1 MSNGARRPGQRVV
14 EEEEEDEDE
23 VLRVD
28 AVNGEDSM
36 QLIQERDSPPPVED
50 SPRPDLGGES
60 EEVEEEVRPKPKP
73 RGRPRG
79 RPAKKAPPKQKEPS
93 PELEEAEVEQE
104 EPPVEE
110 EDDEDEVPAQPRRK
124 PGRPP
129 KKAAPAAAATKRRER
144 ASPEADDPEPEGRG
158 KKRQKTQ
165 AKAPAPK
172 KPAPKPKA
180 KPKPKARQEP
190 DPDTSLMQVQRGPPL
205 PRARGLV
212 SMRPDAGGQQTRSGR
227 RSYKPLEYWKG
238 ERVEYETA
246 DVREDMFRAGS
257 RMVLPSIKEVYRVE
271 EEEAQARRRP
281 RGRGKAK
288 SSKRRAEPVEEPEEE
303 LEEWE
308 VDPGAVSGDVILWD
322 PDHEV
327 NPPGADE
334 HVEVA
339 EDRLA
344 ISSEAIQTHDIH
356 DGTFRFAKTL
366 NLSFMGSG
374 VVDLPP
380 GAEKRPKNSRKMQM
394 VFFVFRGKVL
404 VSVNETEFRIS
415 AGGQWFVPR
424 GEFGPCSFPSF
435 GCSILSWTDGGTTGN
450 YYSIKNDSD
459 RPARIFFAQACE
471 VAAWPEEE

>member
-1 MSNGARRPGQRVV
+1 MSNGARRPGQRAV
-14 EEEEEDEDE
+14 EEEEDEDEDE

-28 AVNGEDSM
+28 AVGGDDSM
-36 QLIQERDSPPPVED
+36 QFVQDHSPPPVED
-50 SPRPDLGGES
+50 SPPPDVGGEE
-60 EEVEEEVRPKPKP
+60 EEVEDVQPKPKP
-73 RGRPRG
+73 PGRPRG

-93 PELEEAEVEQE
+93 PEPEESEAEHE

-110 EDDEDEVPAQPRRK
+110 NGDDDEEDEVPAEPPRK

-129 KKAAPAAAATKRRER
+129 KKAAPAAAAIKRR
-144 ASPEADDPEPEGRG
+144 AEADDAEPDGPG

-165 AKAPAPK
+165 AKASPAK
-172 KPAPKPKA
+172 KPAPKAKA
-180 KPKPKARQEP
+180 KPKPKAKARQEL
-190 DPDTSLMQVQRGPPL
+190 DPDASLMQVQRGPPL

-212 SMRPDAGGQQTRSGR
+212 SMRADAGVQQTRSGR

-257 RMVLPSIKEVYRVE
+257 RMVLPSVKEVYRVE
-271 EEEAQARRRP
+271 EEEKAMARKRP

-288 SSKRRAEPVEEPEEE
+288 GSKRREAAAEEEPEEE

-308 VDPGAVSGDVILWD
+308 VGPGAVSGDIILWH
-322 PDHEV
+322 PDHEA

-424 GEFGPCSFPSF
+424 GELTRLSFLFSPF
-435 GCSILSWTDGGTTGN
+435 LFPWLFCLVGCFELD
-450 YYSIKNDSD
+450 
-459 RPARIFFAQACE
+459 
-471 VAAWPEEE
+471 

>member
-1 MSNGARRPGQRVV
+1 MEE
-14 EEEEEDEDE
+14 EEEEEDDDE
-23 VLRVD
+23 ILRVD
-28 AVNGEDSM
+28 AVDGDDSM
-36 QLIQERDSPPPVED
+36 QLVQDYSPPPVED
-50 SPRPDLGGES
+50 SPPPDVGGE
-60 EEVEEEVRPKPKP
+60 EEAEEEEEQPQPKPKP
-73 RGRPRG
+73 KPKPHGRPRG
-79 RPAKKAPPKQKEPS
+79 RPAKKAPPKQKEPT
-93 PELEEAEVEQE
+93 PEPE
-104 EPPVEE
+104 EPEPEHEEPQEE
-110 EDDEDEVPAQPRRK
+110 EDDEVLVSVKTNRR
-124 PGRPP
+124 PGRP
-129 KKAAPAAAATKRRER
+129 KKAVPAAAATKRR
-144 ASPEADDPEPEGRG
+144 PEADDPEPEGRG
-158 KKRQKTQ
+158 KRQKTQ
-165 AKAPAPK
+165 AKAPAK
-172 KPAPKPKA
+172 KPGPKPKA
-180 KPKPKARQEP
+180 KAKPKALQEP
-190 DPDTSLMQVQRGPPL
+190 DPDASLMQVQRGPPL

-212 SMRPDAGGQQTRSGR
+212 SIRPDSGVQQTRSGR

-271 EEEAQARRRP
+271 EEEEQIRKRR

-288 SSKRRAEPVEEPEEE
+288 SSKRRAEPEDEPEEE

-308 VDPGAVSGDVILWD
+308 VDPGAVSGDVILWH

-394 VFFVFRGKVL
+394 VFFVFKGKVL

-424 GEFGPCSFPSF
+424 GEFGPLPLLLFC
-435 GCSILSWTDGGTTGN
+435 C
-450 YYSIKNDSD
+450 
-459 RPARIFFAQACE
+459 
-471 VAAWPEEE
+471 